1 MKTLIM
7 GVLLST
13 VLSGC
18 QSMPT
23 MPVARAAVAAPLGP
37 PLEVGYCI
45 DTTASVGHALIGPGK
60 ALLVRHL
67 EALVHP
73 GFPGLHLHLRR
84 IGHDS
89 WSPSAELV
97 TALIPPVHA
106 YPAPPQISYWDAATL
121 RAHKLALYRQGRARV
136 DGELGAARAV
146 LRSTE
151 RQIAALDLQI
161 EHNTD
166 VNGCAAKFAIDLWA
180 GMVGP
185 PSSWPRGTLP
195 ASRVPTS
202 DALPRRRSSDGYIKA
217 VRDATF
223 QRGRPGTSSWLGTL
237 FEPNDR
243 APAGSTG
250 CARVEYAHRVG
261 INVDDQAPVRLRVH
275 CQGPGRT
282 HADSAQDRSG
292 TCVEDADAVAH
303 VVTDKGALCGR
314 IHRHAKRAA
323 ADGNSA
329 DEGAAAGIEHAH
341 TVALQV
347 GTRSSDKD
355 ASCPLVHSRSTGKHT
370 QGDGTHNGTRGRIE
384 HAHTTVLVESEDVAG
399 QPHHHQG
406 KPVTL
411 LARADGAPQ
420 GARAGVQHADRA
432 VVAVGDEC
440 AARPNGTVRSTD
452 PLRVSSRLTLLS
464 PLLTTKARFARTS
477 TATAIGALPTLTTWR
492 TPPPLTWADNA
503 GEGIR
508 GMVPQATTCAPRVMT
523 ITWSPSVS
531 TDSRMFALP

>member
-166 VNGCAAKFAIDLWA
+166 AWLD
-180 GMVGP
+180 GP
-185 PSSWPRGTLP
+185 PCSTSSRP
-195 ASRVPTS
+195 AWTRTYAVSSCWATS
-202 DALPRRRSSDGYIKA
+202 SAASRRSS
-217 VRDATF
+217 T
-223 QRGRPGTSSWLGTL
+223 PCS
-237 FEPNDR
+237 
-243 APAGSTG
+243 
-250 CARVEYAHRVG
+250 
-261 INVDDQAPVRLRVH
+261 
-275 CQGPGRT
+275 
-282 HADSAQDRSG
+282 
-292 TCVEDADAVAH
+292 
-303 VVTDKGALCGR
+303 
-314 IHRHAKRAA
+314 
-323 ADGNSA
+323 
-329 DEGAAAGIEHAH
+329 
-341 TVALQV
+341 
-347 GTRSSDKD
+347 
-355 ASCPLVHSRSTGKHT
+355 
-370 QGDGTHNGTRGRIE
+370 
-384 HAHTTVLVESEDVAG
+384 
-399 QPHHHQG
+399 
-406 KPVTL
+406 
-411 LARADGAPQ
+411 ARA
-420 GARAGVQHADRA
+420 
-432 VVAVGDEC
+432 C
-440 AARPNGTVRSTD
+440 CRP
-452 PLRVSSRLTLLS
+452 
-464 PLLTTKARFARTS
+464 A
-477 TATAIGALPTLTTWR
+477 
-492 TPPPLTWADNA
+492 
-503 GEGIR
+503 
-508 GMVPQATTCAPRVMT
+508 
-523 ITWSPSVS
+523 
-531 TDSRMFALP
+531 

>member
-185 PSSWPRGTLP
+185 HSLTIL
-195 ASRVPTS
+195 S
-202 DALPRRRSSDGYIKA
+202 DL
-217 VRDATF
+217 
-223 QRGRPGTSSWLGTL
+223 
-237 FEPNDR
+237 
-243 APAGSTG
+243 
-250 CARVEYAHRVG
+250 
-261 INVDDQAPVRLRVH
+261 
-275 CQGPGRT
+275 
-282 HADSAQDRSG
+282 
-292 TCVEDADAVAH
+292 
-303 VVTDKGALCGR
+303 
-314 IHRHAKRAA
+314 
-323 ADGNSA
+323 
-329 DEGAAAGIEHAH
+329 
-341 TVALQV
+341 
-347 GTRSSDKD
+347 
-355 ASCPLVHSRSTGKHT
+355 
-370 QGDGTHNGTRGRIE
+370 
-384 HAHTTVLVESEDVAG
+384 
-399 QPHHHQG
+399 
-406 KPVTL
+406 
-411 LARADGAPQ
+411 APQ
-420 GARAGVQHADRA
+420 GANTP
-432 VVAVGDEC
+432 VVPHFQG
-440 AARPNGTVRSTD
+440 R
-452 PLRVSSRLTLLS
+452 
-464 PLLTTKARFARTS
+464 
-477 TATAIGALPTLTTWR
+477 TAITVVLYCSGVSDAGACEARKERFGQQMWR
-492 TPPPLTWADNA
+492 DGATSYQAYDYQNIAFIP
-503 GEGIR
+503 
-508 GMVPQATTCAPRVMT
+508 VPH
-523 ITWSPSVS
+523 
-531 TDSRMFALP
+531 

>member
-18 QSMPT
+18 QSMPI

-151 RQIAALDLQI
+151 RQIAARAVLRSTERQIAALDLQI

-185 PSSWPRGTLP
+185 HSLTIL
-195 ASRVPTS
+195 S
-202 DALPRRRSSDGYIKA
+202 DL
-217 VRDATF
+217 
-223 QRGRPGTSSWLGTL
+223 
-237 FEPNDR
+237 
-243 APAGSTG
+243 
-250 CARVEYAHRVG
+250 
-261 INVDDQAPVRLRVH
+261 
-275 CQGPGRT
+275 
-282 HADSAQDRSG
+282 
-292 TCVEDADAVAH
+292 
-303 VVTDKGALCGR
+303 
-314 IHRHAKRAA
+314 
-323 ADGNSA
+323 
-329 DEGAAAGIEHAH
+329 
-341 TVALQV
+341 
-347 GTRSSDKD
+347 
-355 ASCPLVHSRSTGKHT
+355 
-370 QGDGTHNGTRGRIE
+370 
-384 HAHTTVLVESEDVAG
+384 
-399 QPHHHQG
+399 
-406 KPVTL
+406 
-411 LARADGAPQ
+411 APQ
-420 GARAGVQHADRA
+420 GANTPVVPHFQGRTAITVVLYCSGVSDAGACEARIRRRAEEASWRHAAGV
-432 VVAVGDEC
+432 
-440 AARPNGTVRSTD
+440 RPTM
-452 PLRVSSRLTLLS
+452 P
-464 PLLTTKARFARTS
+464 ATS
-477 TATAIGALPTLTTWR
+477 VK
-492 TPPPLTWADNA
+492 
-503 GEGIR
+503 E
-508 GMVPQATTCAPRVMT
+508 
-523 ITWSPSVS
+523 
-531 TDSRMFALP
+531 